1 MDIMDLLFFLAVGLT
16 AGFAADLVVK
26 NKFGLIGDLVIGV
39 VGSFIG
45 YLVLDQFGITM
56 HDNFISQFISAFI
69 GAVLLLIVINIFTRE
84 KKK

>member
-1 MDIMDLLFFLAVGLT
+1 MDILFFLAVGLA
-16 AGFAADLVVK
+16 AGFAADLLVK

-56 HDNFISQFISAFI
+56 HNNFIGQFISAFI

-84 KKK
+84 KKNK